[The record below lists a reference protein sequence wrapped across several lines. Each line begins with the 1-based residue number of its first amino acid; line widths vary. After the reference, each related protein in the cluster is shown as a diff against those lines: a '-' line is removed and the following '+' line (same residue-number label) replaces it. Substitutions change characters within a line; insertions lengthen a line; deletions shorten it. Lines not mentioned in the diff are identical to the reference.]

1 MNLIEVY
8 IQEVTRRLPEKN
20 RDDIALELK
29 STIEDML
36 PEGYTE
42 KNVETVLE
50 KMGSPAM
57 LAEGYRDHSMYLIGP
72 RYFDAYISLLKMS
85 LPIAAVISLIV
96 LAAEHIIGF
105 DQHASALN
113 MIILLFVEGI
123 WGTIAVGM
131 QVFFWMT
138 VVFAIIERVSKSDD
152 ATPLTPYLQEW
163 KVEDLKNNPLI
174 PKKKAIPKY
183 EVFGGLIWTAIWATV
198 YFYADHLVG
207 IYKGGPDGLE
217 FITPALN
224 EGVLVSYWPV
234 ILLIICLEVSLSIF
248 KLIERQWTN
257 GMAWFNALLQLLIAI
272 TFVVIM
278 INPAVFHADF
288 TGQLANRFQLPA
300 DKMEMWLIGIS
311 CCGVS
316 IAAIIN
322 IIDGFRKAKV

>member
-1 MNLIEVY
+1 MNLIEIY

-20 RDDIALELK
+20 RADIALELK

-50 KMGSPAM
+50 KMGSPAA
-57 LAEGYRDHSMYLIGP
+57 LAEGYRDRSLYLIGP

-85 LPIAAVISLIV
+85 LPIAAIISLIV
-96 LAAEHIIGF
+96 LVAENIIGF
-105 DQHASALN
+105 DQHTSALN
-113 MIILLFVEGI
+113 MIILLVAEGI

-138 VVFAIIERVSKSDD
+138 VIFAIIERISKSDD
-152 ATPLTPYLQEW
+152 ATPLTPHLSAW
-163 KVEDLKNNPLI
+163 KVEDLKDSPLI
-174 PKKKAIPKY
+174 PRKKAIPKY

-207 IYKGGPDGLE
+207 IYKSGPDGLE
-217 FITPALN
+217 FVVPALN
-224 EGVLVSYWPV
+224 ESVLVSYWPI
-234 ILLIICLEVSLSIF
+234 ILLIVCLEVSLSIS
-248 KLIERQWTN
+248 KLIKRQWTK
-257 GMAWFNALLQLLIAI
+257 GLAWFNTLLQLLIAI

-278 INPAVFHADF
+278 INPNLFHPDF
-288 TGQLANRFQLPA
+288 IEQLANMFQLPEGR
-300 DKMEMWLIGIS
+300 MEMWLIGIS
-311 CCGVS
+311 CCGVG

-322 IIDGFRKAKV
+322 IVDGFRKAKV

>member
-20 RDDIALELK
+20 RADIALELK

-50 KMGSPAM
+50 KMGSPAA
-57 LAEGYRDHSMYLIGP
+57 LAEGYRDRSMYLIGP

-96 LAAEHIIGF
+96 LAADHIIGF
-105 DQHASALN
+105 DQHTSALN
-113 MIILLFVEGI
+113 MIILLVAEGI

-138 VVFAIIERVSKSDD
+138 VVFAIIERASKSNDT
-152 ATPLTPYLQEW
+152 TPLTPHLQEW
-163 KVEDLKNNPLI
+163 KVEDLKNSPLI

-207 IYKGGPDGLE
+207 IYKSGPDGLE
-217 FITPALN
+217 FVVPALN
-224 EGVLVSYWPV
+224 ESVLVSYWPI
-234 ILLIICLEVSLSIF
+234 ILLIVCLEVSLSIS
-248 KLIERQWTN
+248 KLIKRQWTK
-257 GMAWFNALLQLLIAI
+257 GLAWFNTLLQVLIAI
-272 TFVVIM
+272 AFAVIM
-278 INPAVFHADF
+278 INPNLFHPDF
-288 TGQLANRFQLPA
+288 IEQLANMFQLPEGRI
-300 DKMEMWLIGIS
+300 EMWLIGIS
-311 CCGVS
+311 CCGVG
-316 IAAIIN
+316 IAAIIS
-322 IIDGFRKAKV
+322 IVDGFRKAKV